1 MRIATG
7 FHVDPSQVFVTAGG
21 KGVMA
26 YANLIEALGRIR
38 ARVEPVPEDSALRGA
53 GRE

>member
-38 ARVEPVPEDSALRGA
+38 ARVEPLVGGLGLAWRRP
-53 GRE
+53 

>member
-38 ARVEPVPEDSALRGA
+38 ARVEPVTGGLGLAWRRP
-53 GRE
+53 

>member
-7 FHVDPSQVFVTAGG
+7 FRADPPQVFVTAGG
-21 KGVMA
+21 KGVMVDA
-26 YANLIEALGRIR
+26 
-38 ARVEPVPEDSALRGA
+38 SA